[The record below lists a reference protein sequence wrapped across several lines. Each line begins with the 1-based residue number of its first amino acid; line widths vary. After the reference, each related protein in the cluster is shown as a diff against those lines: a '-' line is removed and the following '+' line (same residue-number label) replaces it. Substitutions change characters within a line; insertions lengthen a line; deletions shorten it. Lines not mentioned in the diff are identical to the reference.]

1 MGGWEMPEAWLA
13 VIGMPLAAALETAL
27 IVVGG
32 LAIGFALGRW
42 AYHRFVAAQEADAQQ
57 RREKILR
64 DAKDEADRVR
74 KEAQVQARDELV
86 TRREEFERE
95 SEKSRAEIRE
105 IERRV
110 TKKEETLD
118 RREQEVSQRDKQLV
132 EQEKRLAKKQEALT
146 QRGKDLDTREEEI
159 AARLLE
165 VSGLAREEAER
176 RVFEQL
182 DRELAEEKDKLIRRR
197 HEEARDEAEARAR
210 EVVLTAIQRGGT
222 AIMSEATVST
232 VDVPNDEMKGRIIG
246 REGRNIR
253 AFEKATGV
261 DVIVD
266 DTPGVIVVSAF
277 DGVRREIARRT
288 MVQLI
293 QDGRVHPSRIEEV
306 VANVTKDMDNH
317 LRETGKKATLE
328 VGIHGLHGK
337 LIELLGRLKFR
348 TSYGQNVLDHLIE
361 ASHLAASMA
370 AEMKVDVKMAKRA
383 TFLHDIGKA
392 VDHEMEGG
400 HPALG
405 ADIARRCGENKFV
418 VNAIASHHD
427 DVPMESVFAVICQVA
442 DALSA
447 GRPGARRES
456 FDRYIERLTKL
467 EDVASAFPGV
477 QKAYAVQA
485 GREVRVVVN
494 SAKISDRMATKVARD
509 IAMEIEK
516 ELTYPGE
523 VKVTLVRETRVIE
536 YAR

>member
-1 MGGWEMPEAWLA
+1 MGEILTALGVGLLA
-13 VIGMPLAAALETAL
+13 GFVVGRVLYQRFLSAKEAAARAKHEEILAQAAEESDRL
-27 IVVGG
+27 I
-32 LAIGFALGRW
+32 
-42 AYHRFVAAQEADAQQ
+42 
-57 RREKILR
+57 
-64 DAKDEADRVR
+64 
-74 KEAQVQARDELV
+74 KEAKVQARDELV
-86 TRREEFERE
+86 TRRERFEAE
-95 SEKSRAEIRE
+95 AEKSRAEIRE
-105 IERRV
+105 FEARV
-110 TKKEETLD
+110 SKKEETVD
-118 RREQEVSQRDKQLV
+118 RREEEVNRRDKQLI
-132 EQEKRLAKKQEALT
+132 EQEKRLAKRQESLT
-146 QRGKDLDTREEEI
+146 QRGKDLDAREEEI
-159 AARLLE
+159 GAKLLE
-165 VSGLAREEAER
+165 VAGLDRDEAEH
-176 RVFEQL
+176 RVLE
-182 DRELAEEKDKLIRRR
+182 RVEKELAVETDKLIRRR
-197 HEEARDEAEARAR
+197 TEEAREEAEQRAR

-222 AIMSEATVST
+222 TIMSEATVST

-306 VANVTKDMDNH
+306 VAGIKKDMDQH
-317 LRETGKKATLE
+317 LRETGKKALAE
-328 VGIHGLHGK
+328 VGLHGLHGK
-337 LIELLGRLKFR
+337 LIDLLGRLKFR

-361 ASHLAASMA
+361 ASHLGAAMA
-370 AEMKVDVKMAKRA
+370 AEMKLDIKLAKRA
-383 TFLHDIGKA
+383 TLLHDIGKA
-392 VDHEMEGG
+392 VDHDLEGG

-405 ADIARRCGENKFV
+405 ADIARRCGENKVV
-418 VNAIASHHD
+418 VNAIASHHN
-427 DVPMESVFAVICQVA
+427 DVPMESVYAVLTQVA

-477 QKAYAVQA
+477 QKAFAIQA

-494 SAKISDRMATKVARD
+494 STKVNDRIAMKLARD
-509 IAMEIEK
+509 IAQEIEK

-523 VKVTLVRETRVIE
+523 VKVTLVRETRVVE

>member
-1 MGGWEMPEAWLA
+1 MPSTEILA
-13 VIGMPLAAALETAL
+13 GLGVGLVLGFVIGRFLYQRFLSAKEAAAQAKHEE
-27 IVVGG
+27 I
-32 LAIGFALGRW
+32 LA
-42 AYHRFVAAQEADAQQ
+42 QAD
-57 RREKILR
+57 
-64 DAKDEADRVR
+64 
-74 KEAQVQARDELV
+74 KEAQRLVKEAKVQARDELV
-86 TRREEFERE
+86 TRREEFEKE
-95 SEKSRAEIRE
+95 AEKARAEIRE
-105 IERRV
+105 IELRIS
-110 TKKEETLD
+110 KKEETLD
-118 RREQEVSQRDKQLV
+118 RREEEVSKRDKQLT
-132 EQEKRLAKKQEALT
+132 EQEKRLAKRQESLV
-146 QRGKDLDTREEEI
+146 QRGRDLDAREEEI
-159 AARLLE
+159 AAKLLE
-165 VSGLAREEAER
+165 VAGLTREQAEE
-176 RVFEQL
+176 RVFERL
-182 DRELAEEKDKLIRRR
+182 DKELAVESDKLIRRR
-197 HEEARDEAEARAR
+197 VEEAKEEAEQRAR

-306 VANVTKDMDNH
+306 VTQVKKDMDQH
-317 LRETGKKATLE
+317 LRETGKKALME
-328 VGIHGLHGK
+328 VGLHGLHGK
-337 LIELLGRLKFR
+337 LVDLLGRLKFR

-361 ASHLAASMA
+361 AAHLGAALA
-370 AEMKVDVKMAKRA
+370 GEMKLDLKLAKRA
-383 TFLHDIGKA
+383 VLLHDIGKA
-392 VDHEMEGG
+392 IDHEMEGG

-405 ADIARRCGENKFV
+405 ADIARRCGENKVV
-418 VNAIASHHD
+418 VNAIASHHN
-427 DVPMESVFAVICQVA
+427 DVPMESIYAVITQVA

-456 FDRYIERLTKL
+456 FDRYIERLQKL

-477 QKAYAVQA
+477 QKAFAIQA
-485 GREVRVVVN
+485 GREVRVIVN
-494 SAKISDRMATKVARD
+494 SAKVNDRMATKVARD
-509 IAMEIEK
+509 IATEIEK

-536 YAR
+536 FAR